1 MFSGSDN
8 LFKESVSPLRTSE
21 EDSLHVEIVRV
32 LCCMSSKAIV
42 KLIRRVFN
50 GSMGSCTT
58 CSYRMAFCLLA
69 RRYLVG
75 LVTIDTSC
83 NWDILILYA
92 LIFRQAVVVFFFL
105 LGISSFV
112 YLLGIL
118 YFVVLFISTINE
130 WSKLSI
136 V

>member
-92 LIFRQAVVVFFFL
+92 LIFRQAVVVFFFPI
-105 LGISSFV
+105 GYQFFCVFIGYS
-112 YLLGIL
+112 
-118 YFVVLFISTINE
+118 LFRCIIYKYN
-130 WSKLSI
+130 
-136 V
+136 